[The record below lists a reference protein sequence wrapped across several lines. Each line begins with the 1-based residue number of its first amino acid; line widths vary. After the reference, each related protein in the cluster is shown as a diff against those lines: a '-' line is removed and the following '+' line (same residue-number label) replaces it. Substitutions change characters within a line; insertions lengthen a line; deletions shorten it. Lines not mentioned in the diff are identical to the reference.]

1 MRLLS
6 CHIENFGK
14 LQNRTF
20 TFEEGLNNILEENGW
35 GKSTLTAFIR
45 VMFYGFEGERKQGL
59 SNERK
64 RYAPWQGGSFGGSIR
79 FEKDG
84 KAYKVSRVFGNKEEG
99 DEVSLIDEATGLETS
114 DYDVANL
121 GEELFGIDSDSFM
134 RTAFISQNDC
144 VYNETTENIDRKLG
158 RLVEQTDDNAGYDSI
173 VTRLK
178 KAISAANS
186 RVQKDSLHNLKRRA
200 TELEEEIKH
209 KAVIDGSINEVR
221 RLSGTTKEEMA
232 GLEEKREGLLAR
244 RSICIAADEKR
255 IRRARLL
262 ELKEAVL
269 MRQNNL
275 LKAEAKFSGRIP
287 ERSEIDETMQD
298 ARNLAVTRGT
308 LEAYSL
314 TYEEED
320 ELQRLYDN
328 YGEYSH
334 FEFER
339 LLFVRDPKPYSKMGA
354 FGIYLAVF
362 GVIALTAGVGFFV
375 NKTQLFGALAG
386 VMGLL
391 CIVAGLIIEVIKKRR
406 EKIYLEDTARIRGDY
421 ESFKVLE
428 AKKKKFDEAD
438 AKAAR
443 LNVNIESFFESI
455 GMKCPEDVSDALV
468 HIKELLGA
476 LAVCKEELSYAKG
489 ELNTYLEKYPDD
501 EENAIEPGCETVA
514 ELDDKIKAV
523 ELDISETHKRLLD
536 YSRRLETLK
545 GQRDE
550 LEEKEDE
557 LSEIRDRV
565 EKLSERVRLYN
576 LTKDY
581 LTKAKNSYTERYLGP
596 IRNGFKKYY
605 SRLTETEGEEYNLD
619 ANTHLFVEASGLN
632 RDTGSLSFGYQ
643 NLVGLCM
650 RLALFEAM
658 YGHDGPFIVMDDP
671 FVHMDEEKIKKGRE
685 LLKLIAGD
693 VQVIYLTCHESRAM

>member
-14 LQNRTF
+14 LQDRTF

-64 RYAPWQGGSFGGSIR
+64 RFSPWQGGTYGGSVR
-79 FEKDG
+79 FEKNG
-84 KAYKVSRVFGNKEEG
+84 KAYKVSRVFGNKEG
-99 DEVSLIDEATGLETS
+99 VDEASLIDEATNLESS
-114 DYDVANL
+114 DYDVMNL

-134 RTAFISQNDC
+134 RTAFVSQNDC

-158 RLVEQTDDNAGYDSI
+158 RLVEQTDENAGYDSI
-173 VTRLK
+173 VTKLK
-178 KAISAANS
+178 KAVSSANS
-186 RVQKDSLHNLKRRA
+186 RVQKDSLVNLKRRA
-200 TELEEEIKH
+200 TELEEEIKQ
-209 KAVIDGSINEVR
+209 KAVIDGSISEVR
-221 RLSGTTKEEMA
+221 RLSGATKEEIA
-232 GLEEKREGLLAR
+232 NLEEKREGLLAR

-275 LKAEAKFSGRIP
+275 LKAEAQFSGRIP

-298 ARNLAVTRGT
+298 ARNLAITKGS

-314 TYEEED
+314 SYEEED
-320 ELQRLYDN
+320 ELERLYDT

-339 LLFVRDPKPYSKMGA
+339 LLFIRDPKPYGKMGVL
-354 FGIYLAVF
+354 GIYLSVF
-362 GVIALTAGVGFFV
+362 GVIALTVGVGFFV
-375 NKTQLFGALAG
+375 NKTHILGAAVG
-386 VMGLL
+386 FVGLL
-391 CIVAGLIIEVIKKRR
+391 CIVAGLIIGSIKKRR
-406 EKIYLEDTARIRGDY
+406 EKIYLEDTARIRADY
-421 ESFKVLE
+421 ETFKVLE
-428 AKKKKFDEAD
+428 AKKKKRDEAESKM
-438 AKAAR
+438 AKF
-443 LNVNIESFFESI
+443 NVNIDSFFESI
-455 GMKCPEDVSDALV
+455 GMKRPEDVSEVLG

-476 LAVCKEELSYAKG
+476 LSICKEELSYAKG
-489 ELNTYLEKYPDD
+489 ELNAYVEKYPEND
-501 EENAIEPGCETVA
+501 ENTPESGYETVA
-514 ELDDKIKAV
+514 ELDDKIKTL
-523 ELDISETHKRLLD
+523 EYDISETHKRVLD

-545 GQRDE
+545 GQRAE

-557 LSEIRDRV
+557 LSEIKERI
-565 EKLSERVRLYN
+565 EKLSEKVRLYN

-605 SRLTETEGEEYNLD
+605 SRLTEKEGEEYNLD

-671 FVHMDEEKIKKGRE
+671 FVHMDEEKIQKGRE

>member
-64 RYAPWQGGSFGGSIR
+64 RFTPWQGGTFGGSVR

-84 KAYKVSRVFGNKEEG
+84 KAYRISRVFGNKEG
-99 DEVSLIDEATGLETS
+99 VDEASLIDEATGLESS
-114 DYDVANL
+114 DYDAMNL

-134 RTAFISQNDC
+134 RTAFVSQNDC

-178 KAISAANS
+178 KAVSAANS
-186 RVQKDSLHNLKRRA
+186 RVQKDSLYNLKRRA
-200 TELEEEIKH
+200 TELEEEIKQ

-221 RLSGTTKEEMA
+221 KLSASTKEEMA
-232 GLEEKREGLLAR
+232 DLEEKREGLLAR

-262 ELKEAVL
+262 ELKDAVL

-275 LKAEAKFSGRIP
+275 LKAEAKFGGRIP

-298 ARNLAVTRGT
+298 ARNLAITKGS

-320 ELQRLYDN
+320 ELERLYDT

-339 LLFVRDPKPYSKMGA
+339 LLF
-354 FGIYLAVF
+354 
-362 GVIALTAGVGFFV
+362 
-375 NKTQLFGALAG
+375 
-386 VMGLL
+386 
-391 CIVAGLIIEVIKKRR
+391 
-406 EKIYLEDTARIRGDY
+406 
-421 ESFKVLE
+421 
-428 AKKKKFDEAD
+428 
-438 AKAAR
+438 
-443 LNVNIESFFESI
+443 
-455 GMKCPEDVSDALV
+455 
-468 HIKELLGA
+468 
-476 LAVCKEELSYAKG
+476 
-489 ELNTYLEKYPDD
+489 
-501 EENAIEPGCETVA
+501 
-514 ELDDKIKAV
+514 
-523 ELDISETHKRLLD
+523 
-536 YSRRLETLK
+536 
-545 GQRDE
+545 
-550 LEEKEDE
+550 
-557 LSEIRDRV
+557 
-565 EKLSERVRLYN
+565 
-576 LTKDY
+576 
-581 LTKAKNSYTERYLGP
+581 
-596 IRNGFKKYY
+596 
-605 SRLTETEGEEYNLD
+605 
-619 ANTHLFVEASGLN
+619 
-632 RDTGSLSFGYQ
+632 
-643 NLVGLCM
+643 
-650 RLALFEAM
+650 
-658 YGHDGPFIVMDDP
+658 
-671 FVHMDEEKIKKGRE
+671 
-685 LLKLIAGD
+685 
-693 VQVIYLTCHESRAM
+693 